1 MAGPIRLSE
10 LPPAHAAAALLRTPR
25 LLVPVGTLVPRG
37 PHLPLGCDTILLDR
51 LADDLS
57 ARTRIPRAPTV
68 AFGVV
73 ATADHSCPG
82 SAGLTRKTL
91 HRVMNELIAAWET
104 QAKVEEIT
112 ILTAHATEGHQEALS
127 TIRSRSAVRLIDV
140 LGLPFGDLLTRNEG
154 PIHGGEIDTSL
165 LLAIAPDLVDRIHQP
180 PELAASAEKGALLYA
195 RMLERVGRM
204 LAG

>member
-1 MAGPIRLSE
+1 
-10 LPPAHAAAALLRTPR
+10 
-25 LLVPVGTLVPRG
+25 VGTLVPRG